1 MPTTEM
7 KGKPERPQT
16 EALPSAVA
24 KTLPKAFRK
33 GKKSFVSKIIDAPRK
48 LSLGTFGAFPY
59 DVKFANQDS
68 NEDVVLVVRQSPA
81 IFWMQYLAIIIV
93 ISSPLMF
100 FAVLN
105 TLNVE
110 TGSSI
115 ALGLSGS
122 LIAILIAISIAVD
135 TFMKWY
141 YSVNI
146 ITTQRIVD
154 VNFVSVMYHRFSET
168 QLEKIEDVS
177 HKVGGILGSL
187 FDFGHVF
194 LQTAAANP
202 EFEFENVPRP
212 RDIQDTI
219 LDLLEMKQKGEI

>member
-1 MPTTEM
+1 MPITKQKVQPDRDNKISKE
-7 KGKPERPQT
+7 
-16 EALPSAVA
+16 VA
-24 KTLPKAFRK
+24 KTIPKSFRK
-33 GKKSFVSKIIDAPRK
+33 GHKSFIAKIVDAPRK
-48 LSLGTFGAFPY
+48 LSLGTFGAFPS
-59 DVKFANQDS
+59 DVSFANQDKD
-68 NEDVVLVVRQSPA
+68 EDVVLVVRQSPA
-81 IFWMQYLAIIIV
+81 VFWAQYLAVLIV
-93 ISSPLMF
+93 LASPLMF
-100 FAVLN
+100 FAILN
-105 TLNVE
+105 TFNIQTKSVV
-110 TGSSI
+110 

-122 LIAILIAISIAVD
+122 VIAILIAISIAID
-135 TFMKWY
+135 IFMKWY
-141 YSVNI
+141 FSVNI
-146 ITTQRIVD
+146 ITTQRVVD
-154 VNFVSVMYHRFSET
+154 VDFVSVMYHRFSET